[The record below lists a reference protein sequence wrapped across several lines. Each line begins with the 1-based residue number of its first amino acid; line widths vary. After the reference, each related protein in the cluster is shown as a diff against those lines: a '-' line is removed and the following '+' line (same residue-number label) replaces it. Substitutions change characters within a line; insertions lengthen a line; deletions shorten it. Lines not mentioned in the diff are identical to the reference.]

1 MEKRLS
7 IEQKKEK
14 AFIEIIN
21 KMFEFAGHDVTYN
34 DIKGREDNWYTQ
46 WTMTVEQSEEWKKW
60 GKKYLMKELRMYAK
74 MAEKEMSMIS
84 LMWGLKFSNFE
95 LNTVEDDI

>member
-34 DIKGREDNWYTQ
+34 DIKGREDSWYTQ
-46 WTMTVEQSEEWKKW
+46 WTMTVEQNEEWKKW

-74 MAEKEMSMIS
+74 MAENEMMWTSMQY
-84 LMWGLKFSNFE
+84 GLKFSNF
-95 LNTVEDDI
+95 DK

>member
-34 DIKGREDNWYTQ
+34 DIKGREDSWYTQ
-46 WTMTVEQSEEWKKW
+46 WTMTVEQNEEWKSW
-60 GKKYLMKELRMYAK
+60 GKRYLMKELRMYAK
-74 MAEKEMSMIS
+74 MAENEMMWTSMQY
-84 LMWGLKFSNFE
+84 GLKFSNF
-95 LNTVEDDI
+95 DK

>member
-34 DIKGREDNWYTQ
+34 DIKGREDSWYTQ
-46 WTMTVEQSEEWKKW
+46 WTMTVEQNEEWKSW

-74 MAEKEMSMIS
+74 MAENEMMWTSMQY
-84 LMWGLKFSNFE
+84 GLKFSNF
-95 LNTVEDDI
+95 DK

>member
-74 MAEKEMSMIS
+74 MAENEMMWTSMQY
-84 LMWGLKFSNFE
+84 GLKFSNF
-95 LNTVEDDI
+95 DK

>member
-46 WTMTVEQSEEWKKW
+46 WTMTVEQNEEWKKW

-74 MAEKEMSMIS
+74 MAENEMMWASMQY
-84 LMWGLKFSNFE
+84 GLKFSNF
-95 LNTVEDDI
+95 DK

>member
-46 WTMTVEQSEEWKKW
+46 WTMTVEQNEEWKSW
-60 GKKYLMKELRMYAK
+60 GKRYLMKELRMYAK
-74 MAEKEMSMIS
+74 MAENEMMWTSMQY
-84 LMWGLKFSNFE
+84 GLKFSNF
-95 LNTVEDDI
+95 DK

>member
-46 WTMTVEQSEEWKKW
+46 WTMTVEQNEEWKKW

-74 MAEKEMSMIS
+74 MAENEMMWTSMQY
-84 LMWGLKFSNFE
+84 GLKFSNF
-95 LNTVEDDI
+95 DK